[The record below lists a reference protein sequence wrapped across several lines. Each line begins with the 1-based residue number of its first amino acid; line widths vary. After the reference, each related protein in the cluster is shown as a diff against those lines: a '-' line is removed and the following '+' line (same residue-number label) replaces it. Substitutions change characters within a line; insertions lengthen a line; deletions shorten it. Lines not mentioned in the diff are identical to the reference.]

1 MYAGMRRAM
10 ALVTVVCLGVLVTT
24 ASAAPEPSSATRL
37 IDRTLTCRV
46 GFFHGARLIYLTVH
60 SAVRHGDAFDSLAQA
75 YVTTP
80 GSNPLSTQNA
90 RPTLAGV
97 TAGWPPPPPFTTD
110 GLGYE
115 NSRCGPSRAKVPLAP
130 RGLTGGA
137 ANAFGDDVQC
147 IVGKTLLVRV
157 RATFR
162 DPVEE
167 EPNKAGT
174 YVQALGHVVAGQ
186 VAVATLSGKPIAY
199 ADVAEGGRAR
209 MFTKAGCL

>member
-1 MYAGMRRAM
+1 MRWGI
-10 ALVTVVCLGVLVTT
+10 LVCTAVGLAVLVTT
-24 ASAAPEPSSATRL
+24 ASAAPERPAANRL
-37 IDRTLTCRV
+37 VDRTLTCRV
-46 GFFHGARLIYLTVH
+46 GYFHGARLVYLTAR
-60 SAVRHGDAFDSLAQA
+60 SAVQHGDTLDWLAQV
-75 YVTTP
+75 YVSTP
-80 GSNPLSTQNA
+80 GANPLSAQNA

-97 TAGWPPPPPFTTD
+97 TAGWPPPPPLTTD

-115 NSRCGPSRAKVPLAP
+115 NTRCGPSRAKVSLTPK
-130 RGLTGGA
+130 GLTGHVA
-137 ANAFGDDVQC
+137 SAFGDDVQC
-147 IVGKTLLVRV
+147 IVTKTVLVRV

-174 YVQALGHVVAGQ
+174 YVQALGRVVRGQ
-186 VAVATLSGKPIAY
+186 IAVTTLAGKPIAY